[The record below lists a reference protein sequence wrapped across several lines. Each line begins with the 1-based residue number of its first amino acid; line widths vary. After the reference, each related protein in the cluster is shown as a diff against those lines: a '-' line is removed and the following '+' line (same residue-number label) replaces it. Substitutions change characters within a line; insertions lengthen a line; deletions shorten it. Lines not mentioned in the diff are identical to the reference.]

1 MSGWHV
7 CEAAPW
13 LPEPIIRDARGWAV
27 ATALQPNNSRAA
39 GIDAKANARLIA
51 AAPAMKTALDSMVMN
66 YAQFGRVT
74 DDFVRDVAQ
83 LLLAIERARA

>member
-27 ATALQPNNSRAA
+27 ATAVQPNNSRAA
-39 GIDAKANARLIA
+39 GIDAKENARLIA
-51 AAPAMKTALDSMVMN
+51 AAPAMRDAL
-66 YAQFGRVT
+66 AWLEQEI
-74 DDFVRDVAQ
+74 DDPEALSVIREA
-83 LLLAIERARA
+83 LGKARA